1 MIRYRLE
8 CSAGHGFD
16 SWFASSDAYDMLE
29 ARGEVVCPVCS
40 DRNVRKALMAPRIAT
55 ERARGTPAAA
65 DAATAYGSSASE
77 AGAHAAGEPP
87 ASPEAAAIV
96 ELRAKIKAV
105 RDEILSRSENVG
117 SRFAEEAR
125 RIHFEEAPDR
135 AIHGD
140 ATREEV
146 VALHEDGIEVLPVPR
161 LPEDL
166 T

>member
-55 ERARGTPAAA
+55 ERTRGALA
-65 DAATAYGSSASE
+65 DAAAESASGSSSIE
-77 AGAHAAGEPP
+77 TGANSADDAQ
-87 ASPEAAAIV
+87 ASPEAAAIK

-125 RIHFEEAPDR
+125 RIHHEEAPDR

-146 VALHEDGIEVLPVPR
+146 LSLHEDGIDVLPVPR